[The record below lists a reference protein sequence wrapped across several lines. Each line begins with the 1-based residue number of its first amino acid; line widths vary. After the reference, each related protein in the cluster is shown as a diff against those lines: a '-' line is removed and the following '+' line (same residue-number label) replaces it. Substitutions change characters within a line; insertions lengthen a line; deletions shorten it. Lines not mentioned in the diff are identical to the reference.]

1 MFIQGNSLYVK
12 LYSCLAEC
20 LKLLIGAEMKSTAG
34 KFRDYSTKSLLQKYN
49 QYPAEIKTR
58 TLLSIFIV
66 LVILTVD
73 VAVIRFIRWQELIFT
88 GMLSGLQLPTAVT
101 LAAL

>member
-1 MFIQGNSLYVK
+1 MFEATDWGGNEINCREIPRWQHK
-12 LYSCLAEC
+12 IPTPE
-20 LKLLIGAEMKSTAG
+20 I
-34 KFRDYSTKSLLQKYN
+34 

-58 TLLSIFIV
+58 TLLSIFIA

-101 LAAL
+101 LAALWRHL